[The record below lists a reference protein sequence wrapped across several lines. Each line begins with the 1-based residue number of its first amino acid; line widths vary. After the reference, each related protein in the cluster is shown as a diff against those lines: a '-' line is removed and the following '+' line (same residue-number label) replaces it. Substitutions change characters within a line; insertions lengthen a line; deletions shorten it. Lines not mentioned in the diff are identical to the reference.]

1 MKINTKKL
9 VLNSVLLGIG
19 LVLHQIEPAIFGV
32 KPDMTLIMLFTIMIL
47 NKDSYKTCLVCG
59 IVVGIFSGMTT
70 SFPGGQIP
78 NFIDKFITTNVA
90 FAIMILM
97 YKAPFMKKIAEKN
110 QDFIVS
116 NLLMSL
122 GTIISGFIFLTSA
135 QILVGLPGNMNL
147 SMLFAA
153 VVLPAVVINL
163 IVGVIVFKVIHT
175 TMKKVSFQSQ

>member
-1 MKINTKKL
+1 
-9 VLNSVLLGIG
+9 
-19 LVLHQIEPAIFGV
+19 
-32 KPDMTLIMLFTIMIL
+32 
-47 NKDSYKTCLVCG
+47 
-59 IVVGIFSGMTT
+59 
-70 SFPGGQIP
+70 
-78 NFIDKFITTNVA
+78 
-90 FAIMILM
+90 
-97 YKAPFMKKIAEKN
+97 MKKIAEKN